1 MRQHLQQVLDM
12 IPRPLPVISTG
23 VCGFLV
29 LAYLASL
36 FNPALL
42 ENWALSAT
50 TLAEFQM
57 HRLNTYPLIHTS
69 LLHLLSNLLVLY
81 VPLASFEVTHGSL
94 HTAVLLN
101 TLGAITGIAYTITTH
116 ILVYLGIDT
125 PDVLDTYILGS
136 SGWAFSFV
144 TIHALTTSI
153 RTPMTKFA
161 IASSPY
167 SIPTVFIPII
177 YLIISWVIVP
187 NSSFLGHFISI
198 ICGFLVFKNLIAV
211 LAIPPFRIFQRIE
224 SLKIFKWGVGI
235 LFPSEYFVWTW
246 ESEVASSRYQVT
258 DFNAGP
264 DASAGLVLPTHHAA
278 SPAPT
283 PVPSFQGGGDKLGSS
298 AQ

>member
-1 MRQHLQQVLDM
+1 MRQHLQQVLDI
-12 IPRPLPVISTG
+12 IPRPLPVISSG

-50 TLAEFQM
+50 TLAEFQT

-69 LLHLLSNLLVLY
+69 LLHLLSNLFVLY